1 MNGEALYPQPCR
13 VARST
18 RVFAAL
24 IAALM
29 STSAAATEGGAT
41 NKALGVDTV
50 LAGVIGPPGSL
61 RITNFLAYYHAGE
74 TLDGSGNPR
83 PGISNFDLNV
93 SAGTSRFQYVWP
105 DAKLFGA
112 DIETRVGA
120 TWYTDADVSFD
131 LGTAGGV
138 IHRNSSS
145 SGWFPAAL
153 VGPVILGWHGETV
166 HQMTGIEVYFP
177 TRGFV
182 VGQPVNVTTGFT
194 SVAPHY
200 WITWFPKPEVEIDG
214 SFAYLFNQTNHKTNY
229 QSGQEFSMDYAAG
242 YSLTPTWQA
251 GASGYAYRQTTDDKI
266 NGNAVPGGNR
276 GRAFAIGPYIR
287 YHEEY
292 WGVTFKW
299 QNEAWVENRA
309 KGNRYF
315 LQFAFL
321 LK

>member
-1 MNGEALYPQPCR
+1 MKGEALDLQQCG
-13 VARST
+13 VARSAL
-18 RVFAAL
+18 VFAAL

-29 STSAAATEGGAT
+29 STPAAATEGGAT

-50 LAGVIGPPGSL
+50 LSGVIGPPGSL
-61 RITNFLAYYHAGE
+61 RNTNFLAYYHAGE

-120 TWYTDADVSFD
+120 TWYADADVKFD
-131 LGTAGGV
+131 LGTGGAAT
-138 IHRNSSS
+138 HRASSS

-153 VGPVILGWHGETV
+153 VGPVSLGWHGETV
-166 HQMTGIEVYFP
+166 HQMAGVEVYFP

-200 WITWFPKPEVEIDG
+200 WITWFPKPEIEIDG
-214 SFAYLFNQTNHKTNY
+214 SFVYLFNQTNHKTNY

-266 NGNAVPGGNR
+266 NGNAVLGGNR
-276 GRAFAIGPYIR
+276 GRVFAIGPYIR

-292 WGVTFKW
+292 WGITFKW